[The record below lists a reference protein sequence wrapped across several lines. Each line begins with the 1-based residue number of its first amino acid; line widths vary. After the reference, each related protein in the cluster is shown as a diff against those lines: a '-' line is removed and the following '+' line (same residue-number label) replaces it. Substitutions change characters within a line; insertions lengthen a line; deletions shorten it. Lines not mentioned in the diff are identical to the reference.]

1 MVFVAVVSLDSDVV
15 DLLDDDRELLGHDV
29 DLELGVLDEL
39 GADVSV
45 FVDVVSLRLANV
57 SLLVG
62 DVSL

>member
-1 MVFVAVVSLDSDVV
+1 VFVAVVSLDSDVV
-15 DLLDDDRELLGHDV
+15 DLLDDDRELFGHDV

-45 FVDVVSLRLANV
+45 LVDVVSLRLANV